1 MAKEYDRILFPGFM
15 QDTFAISLGACYKS
29 MEMMKSPQQSIEKMM
44 SEMKTLVSVPDDA
57 GEGLKAKA
65 QAIAA
70 VWMEKSATL
79 MNECKTAG
87 QKFTEGT

>member
-1 MAKEYDRILFPGFM
+1 MANEYDRFLFPGFL
-15 QDTFAISLGACYKS
+15 QDGFAISLGAAYKS
-29 MEMMKSPQQSIEKMM
+29 LEMMKTPQQSIGKMVD
-44 SEMKTLVSVPDDA
+44 EMKTLVTIPDDA

-70 VWMEKSATL
+70 VWMEKSASL

-87 QKFTEGT
+87 MKFTEGA

>member
-1 MAKEYDRILFPGFM
+1 MANEFDRVLFPGFL

-29 MEMMKSPQQSIEKMM
+29 MEMMKSPQQSMEKMM
-44 SEMKTLVSVPDDA
+44 SEMKALISVPDDA

-87 QKFTEGT
+87 EKFTEGT

>member
-1 MAKEYDRILFPGFM
+1 MSKEYDRALLPGFLE
-15 QDTFAISLGACYKS
+15 DTFEISLGAAYKS
-29 MEMMKSPQQSIEKMM
+29 FEMMKSPQESIEKMLT
-44 SEMKTLVSVPDDA
+44 EMKALVTVPEDA
-57 GEGLKAKA
+57 GEDLKGKA

-79 MNECKTAG
+79 MNDCKTAG

>member
-1 MAKEYDRILFPGFM
+1 MAKEYDRILFPGFL
-15 QDTFAISLGACYKS
+15 QDGFAISLGACYKS
-29 MEMMKSPQQSIEKMM
+29 MEMMKSPQQAIEKMM
-44 SEMKTLVSVPDDA
+44 SEMKTLVSVPEDA
-57 GEGLKAKA
+57 GEGLTAKV
-65 QAIAA
+65 QAVAA